1 MGAPSSQKIEQTTKT
16 ELDPVLQAHL
26 YGGKVPDSAMTG
38 IVPAYFRAPSGSL
51 KGAYETVGELYGDQ
65 QRFADGGDVASGSDG
80 GSNVLSLAEQA
91 YQLTTGTDLG
101 AQLPEYQVAGQDPA
115 MTSAY
120 NLGTGGI
127 GSYQPYLQQGA
138 ATTQSGV
145 GALQGALG
153 TASSALQ
160 SAQPYQTAA
169 AEMMNLGAE
178 TAMGATGSYDP
189 SSYQSYMNPY
199 TDEVIR
205 ASEQDAARQAAILG
219 REIGASAVGAGAYG
233 GGREAI
239 ARSEA
244 ARNIGDQLARTTS
257 QLRQQGYMG
266 AQQQAQTAFE
276 QQQQRQLSG
285 AGLAGQMGQGLGSLG
300 TSYGQL
306 GIQGAGQV
314 GQLGQ
319 GLGNLGQQQAAFG
332 QQAQQGLGADISMLQ
347 GLGQQQMQY
356 DQATLD
362 AERMN
367 EYQRVMAPYQ
377 QTAFRADILSGSPTG
392 VAGSMTQTSPG
403 TSALSQIGGLAM
415 AGLGSYYGSK

>member
-1 MGAPSSQKIEQTTKT
+1 MGAPSSQTVKQTTKT

-26 YGGKVPDSAMTG
+26 YGGRLPAEALTG

-51 KGAYETVGELYGDQ
+51 KGAYETVADLYGDQ
-65 QRFADGGDVASGSDG
+65 PRFADGG
-80 GSNVLSLAEQA
+80 NVLSLAEQA

-101 AQLPEYQVAGQDPA
+101 AQLPEYQVAAQDPT
-115 MTSAY
+115 MMSAY

-127 GSYQPYLQQGA
+127 GAYQPYLDQGV
-138 ATTQSGV
+138 ATTQGGV
-145 GALQGALG
+145 GALQRGLGATG
-153 TASSALQ
+153 SALQ
-160 SAQPYQTAA
+160 NAQPYQTAA
-169 AEMMNLGAE
+169 ARMMGLGAE
-178 TAMGATGSYDP
+178 TAMGATGGYDP
-189 SSYQSYMNPY
+189 SSYQSFMNPY
-199 TDEVIR
+199 TEDVIR

-233 GGREAI
+233 GGREAV

-244 ARNIGDQLARTTS
+244 ARNIADQLARTTS

-285 AGLAGQMGQGLGSLG
+285 AGLTGQMGQGLGALG

-306 GIQGAGQV
+306 GIQGAGQM
-314 GQLGQ
+314 GQLGL

-347 GLGQQQMQY
+347 NLGQQQMQY
-356 DQATLD
+356 NQAQLD
-362 AERMN
+362 AARMN

-392 VAGSMTQTSPG
+392 VSGAMTQTSPG
-403 TSALSQIGGLAM
+403 PSPLSQIGGLLM
-415 AGLGSYYGSK
+415 AGLGGLGG